1 MHYACIFFEHFSEA
15 EALSIIVHFRG
26 IFPENHYFF
35 RKKIENEEGKKLF
48 TVYTFLLALKSTKK
62 PLYKDEHY

>member
-35 RKKIENEEGKKLF
+35 RKKIENEEGKKIIYCIYVFVSIKINEKASLQR
-48 TVYTFLLALKSTKK
+48 
-62 PLYKDEHY
+62 